1 MFEVFAD
8 IISEMA
14 VSMLKLYLNQ
24 FSIDLIFLN
33 YESRD
38 FPNFL
43 SEFNQGPLITD
54 GRKSNEKF
62 IFPIHLW

>member
-24 FSIDLIFLN
+24 FSIDLIFF
-33 YESRD
+33 E
-38 FPNFL
+38 
-43 SEFNQGPLITD
+43 
-54 GRKSNEKF
+54 
-62 IFPIHLW
+62 LWK

>member
-24 FSIDLIFLN
+24 FSIDLIFELWKQG
-33 YESRD
+33 
-38 FPNFL
+38 FPQL
-43 SEFNQGPLITD
+43 SYWI
-54 GRKSNEKF
+54 
-62 IFPIHLW
+62 